1 MSGAVVNLIKGG
13 THRCLEGHPW
23 IYASEIAGVEGDP
36 SKPCGAEVRDAAGR
50 LIGGGL
56 WSAESQIRVRLF
68 SLRETVFTKDLLRE
82 RMSRAGAAPSRAGRA
97 CGRLVWSE
105 ADGLP
110 GLVVDRYD
118 DTIVVQILHAGME
131 MWRGEILAAVRDI
144 FSPAVLLDRSN
155 APVRLAEGLPLRVS
169 VEAGAYASPRVH
181 KVGNALFEINLL
193 TGHKTGA
200 YLDQADNYALVSAH
214 ASGRKVLDCF
224 SNTGGFAVHCAIAGA
239 ASVDAVESSSAAVSE
254 GKKNAA
260 LNQVGVVWHEANAFD
275 WLRQAHTQKRRYDLV
290 VLDPPSFTKTRD
302 RVREAVRGYREIHVR
317 ALHLLKPG
325 GLLATY
331 CCSHHVTPP
340 IFEEMLRESAGD
352 AHKQLRLV
360 ARHSQS
366 IDHPVLINMPESEYL
381 KGWLLEVV

>member
-1 MSGAVVNLIKGG
+1 
-13 THRCLEGHPW
+13 
-23 IYASEIAGVEGDP
+23 
-36 SKPCGAEVRDAAGR
+36 
-50 LIGGGL
+50 
-56 WSAESQIRVRLF
+56 
-68 SLRETVFTKDLLRE
+68 
-82 RMSRAGAAPSRAGRA
+82 
-97 CGRLVWSE
+97 
-105 ADGLP
+105 
-110 GLVVDRYD
+110 
-118 DTIVVQILHAGME
+118 
-131 MWRGEILAAVRDI
+131 
-144 FSPAVLLDRSN
+144 
-155 APVRLAEGLPLRVS
+155 
-169 VEAGAYASPRVH
+169 
-181 KVGNALFEINLL
+181 
-193 TGHKTGA
+193 
-200 YLDQADNYALVSAH
+200 
-214 ASGRKVLDCF
+214 
-224 SNTGGFAVHCAIAGA
+224 
-239 ASVDAVESSSAAVSE
+239 
-254 GKKNAA
+254 